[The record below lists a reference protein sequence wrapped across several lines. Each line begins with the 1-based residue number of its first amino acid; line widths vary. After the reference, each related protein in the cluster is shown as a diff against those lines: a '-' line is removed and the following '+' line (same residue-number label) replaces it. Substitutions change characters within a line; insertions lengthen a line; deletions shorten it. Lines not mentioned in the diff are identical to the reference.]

1 MYPLGTLKSE
11 RDTNLSYYLKRE
23 GEYLNM
29 NQAKAAAQAKYPVSK
44 VIHSAITIFLM
55 FLFGRVIPP
64 FGGITEV
71 GMNVLG
77 VFLGVIYG
85 YCTCEIAWPSI
96 LGFVAYGLSG
106 AVTMKDGIQ
115 AMMGQSVVFQ
125 SICAFLA
132 AGALSEFGFSKWFV
146 RWSLSRKV
154 FKGKPIVYIWCFLVI
169 FGLSAVVI
177 YTVPLQVLLYAVWAD
192 IAESCG
198 YEKNSKFVYAG
209 FTGIMLACTAGD
221 SLIPYTSWK
230 LGLAETWSAAVGGEI
245 NLVLFGLMTT
255 LIFLLAITAYVLLL
269 KPILKV
275 DLSRLQAYDTNRMPE
290 ETKHLRP
297 RAKRVFVVYMITV
310 IICIVATA
318 LPAGNPLKKLVNSDL
333 TNAGMYAIC
342 AVILMI
348 LPSGE
353 GDGKACLDFKVHA
366 KNLINWNSVFMCATC
381 ITLASAVTKADP
393 GISAWLSGVFQPLF
407 GSSSKWV
414 TLVVAALVPLIA
426 TQIGSNI
433 AFGSAMIPIVAP
445 FVIASGLN
453 PVVACVAVVFMV
465 QQGYCLPGSSSPAA
479 IYHSHDMIP
488 DMKERV
494 KFAGFGTLLIFL
506 SGVLVLSIFN
516 FILG

>member
-1 MYPLGTLKSE
+1 
-11 RDTNLSYYLKRE
+11 
-23 GEYLNM
+23 M
-29 NQAKAAAQAKYPVSK
+29 NQAKAAAQTKYPVSK

-106 AVTMKDGIQ
+106 AVTMKEGIQ

-146 RWSLSRKV
+146 RWSLSRKI
-154 FKGKPIVYIWCFLVI
+154 FKGKPIVYIWSFLVI

-245 NLVLFGLMTT
+245 NLVLFGLMTV
-255 LIFLLAITAYVLLL
+255 LIFLIAITAYVLLL
-269 KPILKV
+269 KPVLKV
-275 DLSRLQAYDTNRMPE
+275 DLSRLQAYDTDRMPE

-310 IICIVATA
+310 VICIVATA
-318 LPAGNPLKKLVNSDL
+318 LPAGNPLKKLVNSNL

-381 ITLASAVTKADP
+381 ITLASAVTKADY

-488 DMKERV
+488 DMKERI
-494 KFAGFGTLLIFL
+494 KFTGFGTLLIFL
-506 SGVLVLSIFN
+506 AGVLVLSVFN
-516 FILG
+516 LILG

>member
-1 MYPLGTLKSE
+1 
-11 RDTNLSYYLKRE
+11 
-23 GEYLNM
+23 M

-106 AVTMKDGIQ
+106 AVTMKEGIQ

-154 FKGKPIVYIWCFLVI
+154 FKGKPIIYIWCFLVI
-169 FGLSAVVI
+169 YGLSAVVI

-245 NLVLFGLMTT
+245 NLVLFGLMT
-255 LIFLLAITAYVLLL
+255 
-269 KPILKV
+269 
-275 DLSRLQAYDTNRMPE
+275 R
-290 ETKHLRP
+290 
-297 RAKRVFVVYMITV
+297 
-310 IICIVATA
+310 
-318 LPAGNPLKKLVNSDL
+318 
-333 TNAGMYAIC
+333 
-342 AVILMI
+342 
-348 LPSGE
+348 
-353 GDGKACLDFKVHA
+353 
-366 KNLINWNSVFMCATC
+366 
-381 ITLASAVTKADP
+381 
-393 GISAWLSGVFQPLF
+393 
-407 GSSSKWV
+407 
-414 TLVVAALVPLIA
+414 
-426 TQIGSNI
+426 
-433 AFGSAMIPIVAP
+433 
-445 FVIASGLN
+445 
-453 PVVACVAVVFMV
+453 
-465 QQGYCLPGSSSPAA
+465 
-479 IYHSHDMIP
+479 
-488 DMKERV
+488 
-494 KFAGFGTLLIFL
+494 
-506 SGVLVLSIFN
+506 
-516 FILG
+516 

>member
-106 AVTMKDGIQ
+106 AVTMKEGIQ

-154 FKGKPIVYIWCFLVI
+154 FKGKPIIYIWCFLVI

-177 YTVPLQVLLYAVWAD
+177 YTAPLQVLLYAVWAD

-297 RAKRVFVVYMITV
+297 RAKRVFIVYMITV

-381 ITLASAVTKADP
+381 ITLASAVTKADY

-479 IYHSHDMIP
+479 IYHLHDMIP